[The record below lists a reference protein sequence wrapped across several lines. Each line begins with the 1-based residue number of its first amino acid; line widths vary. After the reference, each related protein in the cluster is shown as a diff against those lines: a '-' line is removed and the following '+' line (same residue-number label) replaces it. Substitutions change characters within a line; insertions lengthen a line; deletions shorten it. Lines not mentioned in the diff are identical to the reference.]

1 MIVACAV
8 CFSGADPRARAG
20 LNAGIVV
27 LLAVTAVVLAC
38 FACFF
43 IRLAR
48 RARAAALLDGERE
61 SYFDRALDAGSLAHG
76 VLDK

>member
-8 CFSGADPRARAG
+8 CFSGADPLARAG

-38 FACFF
+38 FACSSFVCQ
-43 IRLAR
+43 AR
-48 RARAAALLDGERE
+48 SSRGAAR
-61 SYFDRALDAGSLAHG
+61 
-76 VLDK
+76 